1 MFGTAPTAPAA
12 PAEALITDGSE
23 ITFLQDVIEPSQT
36 RRLVARSF
44 DLLRSKQE
52 MLAGKKHG
60 NSPL

>member
-1 MFGTAPTAPAA
+1 VAA
-12 PAEALITDGSE
+12 ERGYVDA
-23 ITFLQDVIEPSQT
+23 VIEPSQT

-44 DLLRSKQE
+44 DLLRTKQE